1 MGWLEIG
8 SGDGW
13 FGKEK
18 VGVYVGGVGG
28 EAMDLIGLR
37 QVREWV

>member
-1 MGWLEIG
+1 MGTVHR
-8 SGDGW
+8 W
-13 FGKEK
+13 FGKGK

-37 QVREWV
+37 QVRE

>member
-1 MGWLEIG
+1 MWWLEIG
-8 SGDGW
+8 SGHRW
-13 FGKEK
+13 FGKGK